1 MTKKPGGL
9 PEFERLLGPLS
20 QVPKKE
26 LDKAVERDA
35 RKKAAKRAKRK
46 KRA

>member
-1 MTKKPGGL
+1 MSRKPQGL
-9 PEFERLLGPLS
+9 DQFQRLLGPLS

-26 LDKAVERDA
+26 LDKAVARDA

>member
-1 MTKKPGGL
+1 MTRKPEGL
-9 PEFERLLGPLS
+9 DQFQRLLGTLS